1 MKLNALIEQ
10 LVEIQ
15 KACGDIPVVSD
26 EGYALNDAY
35 MVKPI
40 DTFVCAKAWGFKEGE
55 NAVLIAFDN

>member
-26 EGYALNDAY
+26 EGYAVYEAY
-35 MVKPI
+35 VVKPI
-40 DTFVCAKAWGFKEGE
+40 DIFVCAKSWGFKEGE